1 MKKRLLG
8 GALVV
13 GILLLAFLLG
23 NIVFRIVMTITSILG
38 LKELIDIKYKK
49 KNIPVIK
56 IISYIL
62 LGIFM
67 LNGIVYKLNITS
79 MIILTLLLLILPV
92 IFYND
97 KDKYNINDSMY
108 FIGIILLLGLAFNNI
123 SAMREVNIYKCIYIF
138 IISFIT
144 DTYAFIGGNLIGKY
158 RFTSISPKKQ

>member
-62 LGIFM
+62 YDVWTRKYVTFLG
-67 LNGIVYKLNITS
+67 K
-79 MIILTLLLLILPV
+79 
-92 IFYND
+92 
-97 KDKYNINDSMY
+97 
-108 FIGIILLLGLAFNNI
+108 
-123 SAMREVNIYKCIYIF
+123 
-138 IISFIT
+138 
-144 DTYAFIGGNLIGKY
+144 
-158 RFTSISPKKQ
+158 

>member
-123 SAMREVNIYKCIYIF
+123 STMREVNIYKCIYIF

-144 DTYAFIGGNLIGKY
+144 DTYAFIGAI
-158 RFTSISPKKQ
+158 

>member
-67 LNGIVYKLNITS
+67 LNG
-79 MIILTLLLLILPV
+79 
-92 IFYND
+92 
-97 KDKYNINDSMY
+97 KYIN
-108 FIGIILLLGLAFNNI
+108 
-123 SAMREVNIYKCIYIF
+123 
-138 IISFIT
+138 
-144 DTYAFIGGNLIGKY
+144 
-158 RFTSISPKKQ
+158 

>member
-79 MIILTLLLLILPV
+79 MIILTLLLLILH
-92 IFYND
+92 
-97 KDKYNINDSMY
+97 
-108 FIGIILLLGLAFNNI
+108 
-123 SAMREVNIYKCIYIF
+123 KCIY
-138 IISFIT
+138 
-144 DTYAFIGGNLIGKY
+144 Y
-158 RFTSISPKKQ
+158 

>member
-62 LGIFM
+62 YDVLAWKYVTFLG
-67 LNGIVYKLNITS
+67 K
-79 MIILTLLLLILPV
+79 
-92 IFYND
+92 
-97 KDKYNINDSMY
+97 
-108 FIGIILLLGLAFNNI
+108 
-123 SAMREVNIYKCIYIF
+123 
-138 IISFIT
+138 
-144 DTYAFIGGNLIGKY
+144 
-158 RFTSISPKKQ
+158 

>member
-23 NIVFRIVMTITSILG
+23 NTVFRIVMAITSILG

-97 KDKYNINDSMY
+97 KDKY
-108 FIGIILLLGLAFNNI
+108 IL
-123 SAMREVNIYKCIYIF
+123 S
-138 IISFIT
+138 
-144 DTYAFIGGNLIGKY
+144 LILY
-158 RFTSISPKKQ
+158 LSLSL

>member
-123 SAMREVNIYKCIYIF
+123 STMREVNIYKCIYIF

-144 DTYAFIGGNLIGKY
+144 DTYAFI
-158 RFTSISPKKQ
+158 